1 MGIIPKMKNRLYF
14 FLLLVSNNIIISQ
27 DKNIT
32 TINQN
37 GLFQEKFM
45 TYNVLN
51 YNGDNNRE
59 TYFIEIINET
69 EPSIIIL
76 QEINGVEGFFRTEIR

>member
-1 MGIIPKMKNRLYF
+1 M
-14 FLLLVSNNIIISQ
+14 LLVSNNIIISQ

>member
-1 MGIIPKMKNRLYF
+1 MKNRLYF

>member
-1 MGIIPKMKNRLYF
+1 
-14 FLLLVSNNIIISQ
+14 
-27 DKNIT
+27 
-32 TINQN
+32 
-37 GLFQEKFM
+37 M

-51 YNGDNNRE
+51 YDGGNNRE

-76 QEINGVEGFFRTEIR
+76 QEINGVEGFFRTEIRQPQIKNLYFNKL

>member
-1 MGIIPKMKNRLYF
+1 MPKMKNRLYF

-51 YNGDNNRE
+51 YDGGNNRE

>member
-1 MGIIPKMKNRLYF
+1 MGIIPKMKNQLYF

>member
-1 MGIIPKMKNRLYF
+1 MSKMKNRLYF

-51 YNGDNNRE
+51 YGGDNNRD

-69 EPSIIIL
+69 EITTLVVSSRLLFNIL
-76 QEINGVEGFFRTEIR
+76 DGIVISY